1 MSDAHEY
8 HHFINLTFIR
18 LTCGADMN
26 KTSQV
31 FDTLMTA
38 AEEDFTSRKISD
50 PAMMREHDQPGLLLC
65 LFLG

>member
-1 MSDAHEY
+1 
-8 HHFINLTFIR
+8 
-18 LTCGADMN
+18 MN

-50 PAMMREHDQPGLLLC
+50 PAMMSEHDQPGLLLC